1 MPKGERRV
9 RDPTTGG
16 EIIVKDA
23 HPKGEST
30 PGEFSVHRL
39 GGFMDIPQLAC
50 PEANVPLP
58 HRGASADTMG
68 RL

>member
-23 HPKGEST
+23 DPKGEST
-30 PGEFSVHRL
+30 AGEFCSRSRRFHGL
-39 GGFMDIPQLAC
+39 SPAC
-50 PEANVPLP
+50 MP
-58 HRGASADTMG
+58 RGRCTPSSSWSL
-68 RL
+68 R